1 MSIAPE
7 FDQSYRAQLIAEL
20 EKKLSFEETMIP
32 RLSWA
37 MLWFADLDRLQEL
50 IDNPDTV
57 SAKSMFLHPEPFED
71 RTFPTS
77 TPL

>member
-20 EKKLSFEETMIP
+20 QKKLGFEEIVMP

-57 SAKSMFLHPEPFED
+57 S
-71 RTFPTS
+71 T
-77 TPL
+77 

>member
-7 FDQSYRAQLIAEL
+7 FDQSYRVHLLSEL
-20 EKKLSFEETMIP
+20 QKELGFDETMMP
-32 RLSWA
+32 RLPWA

-57 SAKSMFLHPEPFED
+57 STQSMFPYLEPFED
-71 RTFPTS
+71 RMFSNS
-77 TPL
+77 TLL

>member
-7 FDQSYRAQLIAEL
+7 FGQVYRAQLIAAL
-20 EKKLSFEETMIP
+20 QTKLGFEETLMP

-71 RTFPTS
+71 RTFPKS